1 MLNLTIFASKLNR
14 LEWIGLRENAQK
26 KLWILT
32 PTWGFLEI
40 LSSSNSRINM
50 PFSGIPVSV
59 DNKEIWALGWPKF
72 NTNSG
77 CWMTSKSVLDMC
89 LKPTYVEMQ
98 LRLQMNL
105 TKAPVVGIL

>member
-50 PFSGIPVSV
+50 PFSGIPVPV
-59 DNKEIWALGWPKF
+59 DKTIRKSGRWAQIQHELWLLDDFKECFGHVF
-72 NTNSG
+72 E
-77 CWMTSKSVLDMC
+77 
-89 LKPTYVEMQ
+89 TYV
-98 LRLQMNL
+98 R
-105 TKAPVVGIL
+105 